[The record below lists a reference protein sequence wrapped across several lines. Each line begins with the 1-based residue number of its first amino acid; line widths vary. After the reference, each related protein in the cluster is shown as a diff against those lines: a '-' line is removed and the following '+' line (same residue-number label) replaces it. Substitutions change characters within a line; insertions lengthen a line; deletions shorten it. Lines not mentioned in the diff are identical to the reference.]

1 MKNPY
6 KQNTLEFKQWER
18 GYSNAAWGAP
28 PDNASAAQ
36 WRGYHDS
43 HFNSLLENEYK
54 RGFSA
59 GLHAAKNE
67 IINKF
72 GL

>member
-1 MKNPY
+1 MIN
-6 KQNTLEFKQWER
+6 LEFSEDSEFWC
-18 GYSNAAWGAP
+18 NAWNCAFSVGGSLNDAEI
-28 PDNASAAQ
+28 SAALAQ
-36 WRGYHDS
+36 WAFRD
-43 HFNSLLENEYK
+43 SLLKEYK
-54 RGFSA
+54 RGFSD